1 MNQES
6 KYVITLQE
14 SYVSSGSPIFVLGS
28 LLLFG
33 VQPLPGSVN
42 GTLRSYEFVANG
54 EGAEHGRGKTQVRK
68 KSKAYGAF
76 RPLRPVSA
84 HNLLLAFISVA
95 DELPE
100 SAQASTGTTV
110 L

>member
-1 MNQES
+1 MYCLAHQFLYLAHS
-6 KYVITLQE
+6 W
-14 SYVSSGSPIFVLGS
+14 
-28 LLLFG
+28 LFG
-33 VQPLPGSVN
+33 VHRMPGSVI
-42 GTLRSYEFVANG
+42 GTLQSTRSYELVANG
-54 EGAEHGRGKTQVRK
+54 EGAEDGRGKTQVRK

-76 RPLRPVSA
+76 RPLRTVSA